1 MIINLPSNID
11 TADVVSIKD
20 DDNVPSVGVVVV
32 FPNVLTDVLSV
43 VITGAII
50 HVFTVV
56 IAGISATF
64 SSGVSVTSIVDV
76 SAITIS
82 VVAIGVT
89 VVATAVII
97 GDSPNQNVTPCHDA
111 NSQLLS

>member
-20 DDNVPSVGVVVV
+20 DANVSSVGVVVV
-32 FPNVLTDVLSV
+32 FPNVLFV

-50 HVFTVV
+50 NVFTVV
-56 IAGISATF
+56 NAGISATF

-97 GDSPNQNVTPCHDA
+97 GDSPNHNLTPCHDA
-111 NSQLLS
+111 NSQLHS

>member
-11 TADVVSIKD
+11 RADVVSIKD
-20 DDNVPSVGVVVV
+20 DANVSSVGVVVV
-32 FPNVLTDVLSV
+32 FPNVLFV

-50 HVFTVV
+50 NVFTVV
-56 IAGISATF
+56 NAGISATF

-97 GDSPNQNVTPCHDA
+97 GDSPNHNLTPCHDA
-111 NSQLLS
+111 NSQLHS